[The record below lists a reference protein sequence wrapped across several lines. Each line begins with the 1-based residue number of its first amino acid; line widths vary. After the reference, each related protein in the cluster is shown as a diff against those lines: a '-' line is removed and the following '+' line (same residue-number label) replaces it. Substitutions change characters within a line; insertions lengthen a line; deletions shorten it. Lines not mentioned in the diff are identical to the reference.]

1 MKRTPPIEIIEYTIG
16 FLRGERDALFPCALL
31 CRDLLPYCRSV
42 IWETLV
48 VSMTEEG
55 LNSPRMVSFV
65 DLLRHS
71 PDIAPCVRSLTINYQ
86 RDIYK
91 STRESPQVDAVVAFS
106 RHLPGLRNLTI
117 SKLPSPSL
125 YHLLLV
131 ARRLPTLETLHLYFA
146 NLIQHTS
153 KWPPSAPP
161 LGIVPGQGLTAGS
174 WALRS
179 LSFTGGLRMAEHS
192 DLVSFLEKSTDI
204 IPLRS
209 FTLRV
214 PSLLTCSE
222 PFMAERRPGVPNFA
236 CNLLHF
242 GISVHEILPLGDVYE
257 GGREHTRRVF
267 SQLHQCQSLRSL
279 ELQCDCSSFFWLQS
293 NGLYSHQSSFRLP
306 SFAIAELAAALSSPG
321 APPCPHLERISVEV
335 IAPQG
340 WLTDWGKDLAILASA
355 VSGSDEEGRKRYP
368 RFARFR
374 LRSAVLDLIRPGMG
388 QRAMDYAR
396 LQREVKKE
404 DLLVPMLEA
413 FTRAGV
419 EAEVDIC

>member
-16 FLRGERDALFPCALL
+16 FLHGERDALFPCTLL
-31 CRDLLPYCRSV
+31 CRELLSFCRSA
-42 IWETLV
+42 IWEVLV
-48 VSMTEEG
+48 VFMTEEG
-55 LNSPRMVSFV
+55 LNSPRIASFL
-65 DLLRHS
+65 DLIRHS
-71 PDIAPCVRSLTINYQ
+71 PDIAACVRSLTINYQ

-91 STRESPQVDAVVAFS
+91 STKQSPQVDAVVAFS
-106 RHLPGLRNLTI
+106 RHLPGLRNLTL

-131 ARRLPTLETLHLYFA
+131 ARQLPTLETLNLYFVS
-146 NLIQHTS
+146 LIQQTS

-161 LGIVPGQGLTAGS
+161 LGIVRRQGTAGS

-179 LSFTGGLRMAEHS
+179 FSFTGGLRMAEHS

-209 FTLRV
+209 FALRV
-214 PSLLTCSE
+214 PSLITCSE
-222 PFMAERRPGVPNFA
+222 PFMAERRPAVPNFA

-279 ELQCDCSSFFWLQS
+279 ELQCDCSSFFWIQS

-306 SFAIAELAAALSSPG
+306 SFAIAELADTFSSPG
-321 APPCPHLERISVEV
+321 APPCPLLESISIEV
-335 IAPQG
+335 IAPQS
-340 WLTDWGKDLAILASA
+340 WLVGWGKDLALLASA
-355 VSGSDEEGRKRYP
+355 ITGSDEEGRKRYP
-368 RFARFR
+368 RFARFH

-388 QRAMDYAR
+388 QSAMDYAQ

-404 DLLVPMLEA
+404 EFLMPMLEP
-413 FTRAGV
+413 FCRAGLDV
-419 EAEVDIC
+419 EVDVC